1 MDNLKKNKSAR
12 KIPVDASEAIQ
23 AQTTA
28 FLNSGHKIQVIPSGV
43 SGQEK
48 YTGKSTKAEKPAAP

>member
-12 KIPVDASEAIQ
+12 KSPDSSEAIQ